1 MSLQNINDFFDEY
14 DIVRLDEDDIVL
26 SFDCGDADLN
36 DFIMK
41 EASLYRK
48 SLLSVSYALLKKCN
62 PDEIVGFFS
71 MANDKVALGDFADK
85 TEFNRF
91 RKKQGF
97 PQSKRLKSYP
107 AVKICRLAVSNGYKG
122 LKIGS
127 FLLDFVKTYF
137 VVDNKSGCR
146 FLTVD
151 AYIQAIPF
159 YEKNGFQKLGLVNEG
174 DPHTRLLF
182 YDLNAIAS

>member
-1 MSLQNINDFFDEY
+1 M
-14 DIVRLDEDDIVL
+14 
-26 SFDCGDADLN
+26 
-36 DFIMK
+36 
-41 EASLYRK
+41 
-48 SLLSVSYALLKKCN
+48 
-62 PDEIVGFFS
+62 
-71 MANDKVALGDFADK
+71 
-85 TEFNRF
+85 
-91 RKKQGF
+91 
-97 PQSKRLKSYP
+97 
-107 AVKICRLAVSNGYKG
+107 
-122 LKIGS
+122 
-127 FLLDFVKTYF
+127 LDFVKTYF